1 MIHEVLSHRDVLGPD
16 AVGLGH
22 GTDVVLAAG
31 SHGVALRVQ
40 GASRFAVFV
49 LVEKWKASQNILATS
64 LSRDAAFIYVAF

>member
-1 MIHEVLSHRDVLGPD
+1 MVHEVLSHRDVLGPD

-49 LVEKWKASQNILATS
+49 LVEK
-64 LSRDAAFIYVAF
+64 